1 MKRSGEIPGY
11 ALRKAFCNFA
21 GSRRI
26 GTFSRMLPR
35 HFYHRIFLLLLPVF
49 FLSFAAH
56 AQDTTEVPQ
65 GVVVVKRAPVPAAF
79 RVRIDYF
86 YPEVAG
92 SAGKRSRLSK
102 VDRSEIVF
110 TDTGQTILPPVPLNM
125 STEQANL
132 SNKALRKFQQRSYP
146 SRAFDWPGFLSD
158 IDFKFTW
165 DDSLRKDSAQ
175 VQVTVD
181 KKGKAVYK
189 LLPWKNADS
198 TTVDFENKV
207 VKKLRSRPLWYT
219 ARERSAR
226 RRRKTHPLTCVA
238 VITVYAYDPNQDRLM
253 PIKVIPN

>member
-1 MKRSGEIPGY
+1 MKQYYPVNHHTFSL
-11 ALRKAFCNFA
+11 LRTSFANFA
-21 GSRRI
+21 VVRRI
-26 GTFSRMLPR
+26 GNFSVMSPR
-35 HFYHRIFLLLLPVF
+35 RFYHFFFFILLFLPFMLT
-49 FLSFAAH
+49 

-65 GVVVVKRAPVPAAF
+65 GVVVVKRAPVPAAY

-92 SAGKRSRLSK
+92 SEGKRSHLSK
-102 VDRSEIVF
+102 ADRSEIIF
-110 TDTGQTILPPVPLNM
+110 TDTGQTILPPVPLTMN
-125 STEQANL
+125 TEQANL
-132 SNKALRKFQQRSYP
+132 SNKGLRKFLQRSYP
-146 SRAFDWPGFLSD
+146 ARAFDWSGFLND

-175 VQVTVD
+175 VQVMVD
-181 KKGKAVYK
+181 KNGKAMYK

-207 VKKLRSRPLWYT
+207 IKKLRSRPLWYT

-238 VITVYAYDPNQDRLM
+238 VITVYAYDPNHDRLM
-253 PIKVIPN
+253 PIKVIPD